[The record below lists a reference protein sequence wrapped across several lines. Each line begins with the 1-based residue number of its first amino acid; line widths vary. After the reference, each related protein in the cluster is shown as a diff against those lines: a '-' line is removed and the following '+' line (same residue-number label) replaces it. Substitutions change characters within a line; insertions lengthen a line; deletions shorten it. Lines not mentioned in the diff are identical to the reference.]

1 MIGDGF
7 IDTHLVLSEVH
18 SSRKDSG
25 DDERRAQQQW
35 VAPEN
40 PIVQQLRKELQVLWA
55 EFYAFRHS
63 TSAPN
68 LVSIISIACISCNLL
83 HFTS

>member
-18 SSRKDSG
+18 SSRKDSV
-25 DDERRAQQQW
+25 DDERSAQQQW
-35 VAPEN
+35 AVPEN
-40 PIVQQLRKELQVLWA
+40 PIVQQALRA

-63 TSAPN
+63 TSVPN
-68 LVSIISIACISCNLL
+68 LVSIISVACISCNLL